1 MGHSCSIRILRD
13 KAGKCMKNRL
23 SEVIRTVTV
32 RTVEYLGVV
41 REFQPRGYLD
51 IDLSPGVE

>member
-1 MGHSCSIRILRD
+1 
-13 KAGKCMKNRL
+13 MKNRL
-23 SEVIRTVTV
+23 SEVVRPVTV